1 MITRLILVLVHLT
14 YADVVRKIQCHPT
27 IDLAKQTQIFQ
38 MYVGTLDFIAE
49 ILMPWPKANDSY
61 NEYLKV

>member
-1 MITRLILVLVHLT
+1 MITRLIWVLVHLT

-49 ILMPWPKANDSY
+49 ILMP
-61 NEYLKV
+61 